1 MHMGQATDTTAIH
14 TPAATHRPITAVM
27 ATVLIRGAAIK
38 PPIIAGIC
46 PALTAIATDA
56 LFVLRLPIMAALIRA
71 VSIIATVGEVARAVG
86 LGARQLAPSPAFMAS
101 PAKRH
106 DDL

>member
-1 MHMGQATDTTAIH
+1 
-14 TPAATHRPITAVM
+14 
-27 ATVLIRGAAIK
+27 
-38 PPIIAGIC
+38 
-46 PALTAIATDA
+46 
-56 LFVLRLPIMAALIRA
+56 MAALIRA

-106 DDL
+106 DDLTLEPCHGHERIAWVRPASSFKNLRSAPATERSHHDPVFFERTLAA